1 MRKRSSTERQRGAA
15 QRGVPARRAAP
26 VPPSQERMRA
36 LLERAGL
43 QLSRRQLAQLWQFD
57 QLLRRRNQDRD
68 LTRLIEFESVVVKHY
83 IDSMYVSQLIELP
96 SQLVD
101 VGTGAGFPGI
111 PLKIKHPELELVL
124 AEQRPRR
131 IAFLQEA
138 IRTLSLE
145 RTTTFKQRVVSRS
158 LTSPSRGVIT
168 RAVEPI
174 DKTLLRTS
182 GCTRQGSQVIFMKG
196 PGVDAELAAA
206 RARFEADYELQLDR
220 AYVLPHSPHARRLLV
235 FRRLR
240 DPEPSSAVGGDERVD
255 QGAEPVEADEEQ

>member
-1 MRKRSSTERQRGAA
+1 MRKRSRPERSRSPRQAAGRRGAGIA
-15 QRGVPARRAAP
+15 
-26 VPPSQERMRA
+26 PSQSGMRS

-43 QLSRRQLAQLWQFD
+43 KLAPRQLEQLWQFD

-83 IDSMYVSQLIELP
+83 IDSLYVGELIDLP
-96 SQLVD
+96 SPLVD

-111 PLKIKHPELELVL
+111 PLKIKHPEVELTL

-138 IRTLSLE
+138 IRTLGLQ

-158 LTSPSRGVIT
+158 LTVPMRGVIT

-174 DKTLLRTS
+174 DKTLLRSS
-182 GCTRQGSQVIFMKG
+182 GCTRQGSLVIFMKG
-196 PGVDAELAAA
+196 PGVDEELAAA
-206 RARFEADYELQLDR
+206 RKRFECDYELQLDR

-240 DPEPSSAVGGDERVD
+240 DPDLASAVAGDERLD
-255 QGAEPVEADEEQ
+255 QGAEAVETDEEQ